1 MHHYFNIYA
10 THLHTC
16 SDLSFPFLQPPVINI
31 KLAIIMMYIRWIISI
46 TGKNSFFFLMIL
58 MDYVFSAVVI
68 FANCKSCRRLFF
80 YPVVNFTVEMRR
92 KSFPTHHRESERER
106 EGRGQGERHRLRQLL
121 ERPIAAIHAPYIFWV
136 SISDFVL
143 IFLLSLFF
151 YIYKS
156 I

>member
-80 YPVVNFTVEMRR
+80 PLTIGRV
-92 KSFPTHHRESERER
+92 RER
-106 EGRGQGERHRLRQLL
+106 EKVGARESVT
-121 ERPIAAIHAPYIFWV
+121 AYV
-136 SISDFVL
+136 SS
-143 IFLLSLFF
+143 
-151 YIYKS
+151 
-156 I
+156 